1 VFKEYGPI
9 GMDNTLK
16 YSKLIKSTNLIGQ
29 EIDENYRGIVIEV
42 YEDGTIIRTL
52 R

>member
-1 VFKEYGPI
+1 
-9 GMDNTLK
+9 MNNTLK
-16 YSKLIKSTNLIGQ
+16 QSKLLRSTNLIGQ
-29 EIDENYRGIVIEV
+29 EIDENYRGVVLEV

>member
-1 VFKEYGPI
+1 
-9 GMDNTLK
+9 LK
-16 YSKLIKSTNLIGQ
+16 PNKLLKSTNLIGQ
-29 EIDENYRGIVIEV
+29 EIDENYRGIVIDV